1 MPSLK
6 EAKHETVGIMTSEA
20 RAVNGASNIPGESLA
35 LGIDRD
41 AANVEGDMTSEEK
54 HTRVSAIVPAIAED
68 KTGTPPQGVS
78 VRGGETELKNVKH
91 DLRRDGHASRAR
103 SLSVAFLSFE
113 CAPASPSKTKVMPKS
128 GARQATIFMSLIDSG
143 HVRIEGTLRD
153 EAFLAEV
160 SDVEQDGAGRRGQRA
175 TRALAI

>member
-1 MPSLK
+1 
-6 EAKHETVGIMTSEA
+6 
-20 RAVNGASNIPGESLA
+20 

-41 AANVEGDMTSEEK
+41 ATSVEGDMTAEEK

-68 KTGTPPQGVS
+68 NTGTPPQGVS

-113 CAPASPSKTKVMPKS
+113 CAPASPSKTKVMSKS
-128 GARQATIFMSLIDSG
+128 GSRQATIFVSLIDSG
-143 HVRIEGTLRD
+143 HVRVKGTLRD
-153 EAFLAEV
+153 KAFLAEV
-160 SDVEQDGAGRRGQRA
+160 SDVEQDGARRRGQRA
-175 TRALAI
+175 TRTLAI

>member
-1 MPSLK
+1 MN
-6 EAKHETVGIMTSEA
+6 
-20 RAVNGASNIPGESLA
+20 RASNVPGKGLA
-35 LGIDRD
+35 LSIDRD
-41 AANVEGDMTSEEK
+41 TASVEGDVTEKEK

-68 KTGTPPQGVS
+68 KTGTPTQGVK
-78 VRGGETELKNVKH
+78 VRGGETELENVKH
-91 DLRRDGHASRAR
+91 DLRGDGHASRAR

-113 CAPASPSKTKVMPKS
+113 CAPASPSKTKVMSKS
-128 GARQATIFMSLIDSG
+128 GSRQATIFVSLIDSG

-175 TRALAI
+175 TRTLAI

>member
-6 EAKHETVGIMTSEA
+6 EAKHKTVRVMTREA

-41 AANVEGDMTSEEK
+41 AANVEGDMTSKEK

-68 KTGTPPQGVS
+68 KTSTPTQGVS

-91 DLRRDGHASRAR
+91 DLRGDGHASRAQ
-103 SLSVAFLSFE
+103 SLGVVFRSFE
-113 CAPASPSKTKVMPKS
+113 CAPASPSKTKVMSKS
-128 GARQATIFMSLIDSG
+128 WSRQATIFMSLIDSG
-143 HVRIEGTLRD
+143 HVRVKGTLRD
-153 EAFLAEV
+153 KAFLAEV
-160 SDVEQDGAGRRGQRA
+160 SDVEQDGARRRG
-175 TRALAI
+175 

>member
-6 EAKHETVGIMTSEA
+6 EAKHKTVRVMTREA

-41 AANVEGDMTSEEK
+41 ATSVEGDMTSEEK

-68 KTGTPPQGVS
+68 KTSTPTQGVS

-103 SLSVAFLSFE
+103 SLSVAFRSFE
-113 CAPASPSKTKVMPKS
+113 CAPASPSKTKVMSKS
-128 GARQATIFMSLIDSG
+128 GSRQATIFMILIDSC
-143 HVRIEGTLRD
+143 HVRVEGTLRD
-153 EAFLAEV
+153 DAFLAEV
-160 SDVEQDGAGRRGQRA
+160 SDV
-175 TRALAI
+175 